1 MMIQGI
7 GVELID
13 INRVKMVITRHGRRF
28 LDKIFTED
36 EIRFCQKSPKTY
48 AEFAALYAAKSAV
61 YKTIKPDIGV
71 TYRDIEVIC
80 SDKFPPSLY
89 LHGFA
94 KRLAERMYI
103 DDILVSFSFE
113 GQMVVAMT
121 VFDCK

>member
-61 YKTIKPDIGV
+61 
-71 TYRDIEVIC
+71 
-80 SDKFPPSLY
+80 
-89 LHGFA
+89 
-94 KRLAERMYI
+94 
-103 DDILVSFSFE
+103 
-113 GQMVVAMT
+113 
-121 VFDCK
+121 